1 MEHQKTENPFS
12 EHLLGYRNVEKSK
25 LILSLTITLVVMII
39 EFLGG
44 IFTNSIALISD
55 AGHMFTHSFAIAI
68 SLVAVIIARNPPCH
82 HRTFGLYRAEILA
95 AFINGL
101 FLLLVVAVIIYEAIL
116 RLIYPLEILAIE
128 MLIIAFVGLAVNV
141 TSIFILHGSKKN
153 DLNIQG
159 LFYHMIADA
168 SSSIGII
175 IAAIIIFLTGWSFLD
190 PLVSLFIS
198 LVILRW
204 AWVILKESSTIL
216 LEMTPSGL
224 NINIL
229 KDDITEQFPMIDNV
243 DNIHLWSIT
252 PDMRVFTAHVT
263 LNPSNQPSYNQDN
276 LIFEISNFLCKK
288 YDIIETTIQ
297 IEGTKTSKN
306 QI

>member
-1 MEHQKTENPFS
+1 
-12 EHLLGYRNVEKSK
+12 
-25 LILSLTITLVVMII
+25 MII

-68 SLVAVIIARNPPCH
+68 SLVAVIVARNPPCH

-95 AFINGL
+95 AFVNGL

-128 MLIIAFVGLAVNV
+128 MLVIAFIGLTVNV
-141 TSIFILHGSKKN
+141 TSIYILQGSKKN

-175 IAAIIIFLTGWSFLD
+175 IAAIVIFLTGWSFLD
-190 PLVSLFIS
+190 PLVSLLIS
-198 LVILRW
+198 LVILHW
-204 AWVILKESSTIL
+204 AWRILKESTAIL

-224 NINIL
+224 NINMLRKDL
-229 KDDITEQFPMIDNV
+229 KQQFPMIDDVNNV
-243 DNIHLWSIT
+243 HLWSIT

-263 LNPSNQPSYNQDN
+263 INPSNQPPYNQNN
-276 LIFEISNFLCKK
+276 LTFEINNFLCKK
-288 YDIIETTIQ
+288 YQIIESTIQ
-297 IEGTKTSKN
+297 VEVNKKIKKPESNLNYK
-306 QI
+306 

>member
-1 MEHQKTENPFS
+1 MNPFS
-12 EHLLGYRNVEKSK
+12 EHLLEYRNVEKSK
-25 LILSLTITLVVMII
+25 LILSLTITFVVMII

-68 SLVAVIIARNPPCH
+68 SLVAVLIARNPPCH
-82 HRTFGLYRAEILA
+82 HRTYGLYRAEILA
-95 AFINGL
+95 AFVNGL
-101 FLLLVVAVIIYEAIL
+101 FLLLIVVIIIYEAIL
-116 RLIYPLEILAIE
+116 RLLYPLEILAVE
-128 MLIIAFVGLAVNV
+128 MLLIAFIGLAVNI

-175 IAAIIIFLTGWSFLD
+175 ITAIVIFLTDWSFLD

-198 LVILRW
+198 LVILHW
-204 AWVILKESSTIL
+204 AWGILKESTSIL

-224 NINIL
+224 NIDIL
-229 KDDITEQFPMIDNV
+229 KEDLKKQFPIIEEI
-243 DNIHLWSIT
+243 DNIHLWAIT
-252 PDMRVFTAHVT
+252 NDMRVFTAHVT
-263 LNPSNQPSYNQDN
+263 LNRLSINRDN
-276 LIFEISNFLCKK
+276 LISEINNYLCKE
-288 YDIIETTIQ
+288 YHIIESTIQ
-297 IEGTKTSKN
+297 IRIDN
-306 QI
+306 N